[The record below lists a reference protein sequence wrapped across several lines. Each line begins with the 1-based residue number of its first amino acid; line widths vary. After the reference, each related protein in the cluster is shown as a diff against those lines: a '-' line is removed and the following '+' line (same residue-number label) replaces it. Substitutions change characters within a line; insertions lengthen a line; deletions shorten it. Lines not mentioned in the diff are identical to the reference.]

1 MIDRRNFHP
10 KVMIRA
16 WDRANGC
23 CEQCQTGI
31 KLIPGDIFYDHII
44 PDAMGG
50 ESTLSNCQVL
60 CRSHHDVK
68 TRKHDVPA
76 IAKAKRRE
84 RRNIGIKKPRT
95 IRSWRKFNGTP
106 VYADRE
112 RR

>member
-1 MIDRRNFHP
+1 MRREFP
-10 KVMIRA
+10 DKIKAAAFLRA
-16 WDRANGC
+16 KGC
-23 CEQCQTGI
+23 CEQCNSGVKLRTG
-31 KLIPGDIFYDHII
+31 DMFYDHRIA
-44 PDAMGG
+44 DGLDG
-50 ESTLSNCQVL
+50 EPTLSNCQVL